1 MLQGEVAVSA
11 IYIGVMTGTSMDG
24 VDIVAASFEPLTLH
38 ATLTVPFEPE
48 LRDELMA
55 LTLPDDNE
63 IDRMGKADVAL
74 AKMIGQGINKL
85 IKKNQ
90 LDRTKIKAIG
100 SHGQTIR
107 HRPEHGF
114 TLQIGDPNIITE
126 ITQIPV
132 ISDFR
137 RRDMAAGGQG
147 APLVPAFHQALF
159 QHNSIHRVILNLGGI
174 ANVSMLPAN
183 DPNGV
188 YGFDT
193 GPANILMDAWC
204 HRHTGHPYDENGDW
218 AAYGNPIRSLLE
230 RLQNHEFF
238 TKEPPKSTGRED
250 FNLEWLDDQL
260 SDWRNDLDYDEL
272 EDIPEN
278 VQATLMKLTTRAI
291 KKAIY
296 RSKDIMPTGEIYVCG
311 GGAYNSHLLE
321 QLRWR
326 LRKHQWSVQTTD
338 VLGLP
343 PTWVE
348 ATAFAWLAMRFVEQQ
363 SGNLPAVTG
372 AQGAR
377 ILGTI
382 TAV

>member
-1 MLQGEVAVSA
+1 MTA

-24 VDIVAASFEPLTLH
+24 VDIVAASFDPLQLH
-38 ATLTVPFEPE
+38 ATLTLPFDLD

-55 LTLPDDNE
+55 LTLPGDNE

-74 AKMIGQGINKL
+74 AKMIGQGINQL
-85 IKKNQ
+85 IEEHNLPRKQ
-90 LDRTKIKAIG
+90 IKAIG

-114 TLQIGDPNIITE
+114 TLQIGDANMITE

-132 ISDFR
+132 VADFR

-159 QHNSIHRVILNLGGI
+159 QHDSIHRVILNLGGI
-174 ANVSMLPAN
+174 ANVSLLPAGQ
-183 DPNGV
+183 PAAV

-204 HRHTGHPYDENGDW
+204 HRYTGQPYDENGNW
-218 AAYGNPIRSLLE
+218 AAYGQPIRSLLE
-230 RLQNHEFF
+230 RLQSHEYFS
-238 TKEPPKSTGRED
+238 KEPPKSTGRED
-250 FNLEWLDDQL
+250 FNLDWLDEQL
-260 SDWRNDLDYDEL
+260 ADWRNDVEYMEL
-272 EDIPEN
+272 EDTPEN
-278 VQATLMKLTTRAI
+278 VQATLLKLTTRAI

-296 RSKDIMPTGEIYVCG
+296 RSGMPTGEVYVCG

-326 LRKHQWSVQTTD
+326 LRKHHWSVQTTS
-338 VLGLP
+338 VLGLA

-348 ATAFAWLAMRFVEQQ
+348 ATAFAWLAMRFVHQQ
-363 SGNLPAVTG
+363 SANLPAVTG
-372 AQGAR
+372 AAGYR
-377 ILGTI
+377 ILGSM

>member
-1 MLQGEVAVSA
+1 MTA

-24 VDIVAASFEPLTLH
+24 VDIVAASFDPLQLH
-38 ATLTVPFEPE
+38 ATLTLAFDPD
-48 LRDELMA
+48 LRNELMA
-55 LTLPDDNE
+55 LTLPNDNE

-74 AKMIGQGINKL
+74 AKMIGEGINTL
-85 IKKNQ
+85 IEQHQ
-90 LDRTKIKAIG
+90 LDRSQIKAIG

-132 ISDFR
+132 VSDFR

-159 QHNSIHRVILNLGGI
+159 QHESIHRVILNLGGI
-174 ANVSMLPAN
+174 ANVSLLPAGA
-183 DPNGV
+183 PEQV
-188 YGFDT
+188 SGFDT

-204 HRHTGHPYDENGDW
+204 HRYTGQPYDENGNW
-218 AAYGNPIRSLLE
+218 AAYGQPIRSLLE
-230 RLQNHEFF
+230 RLQSHDFF
-238 TKEPPKSTGRED
+238 AKEPPKSTGRED
-250 FNLEWLDDQL
+250 FNLDWLDDQIM
-260 SDWRNDLDYDEL
+260 DWRNDELAYDEL
-272 EDIPEN
+272 EDTPEN
-278 VQATLMKLTTRAI
+278 IQATLLKLTTRAI

-296 RSKDIMPTGEIYVCG
+296 RSGMDTGEVYVCG
-311 GGAYNSHLLE
+311 GGAYNSQLLE

-326 LRKHQWSVQTTD
+326 LRKHQWTVQSTAD
-338 VLGLP
+338 LGLS

-348 ATAFAWLAMRFVEQQ
+348 ATAFAWLAMRFVEHL

-372 AQGAR
+372 ADGYR
-377 ILGTI
+377 ILGSI

>member
-1 MLQGEVAVSA
+1 MTA

-24 VDIVAASFEPLTLH
+24 VDFVAASFDPLYLH
-38 ATLTVPFEPE
+38 ATLTLPFDPE

-74 AKMIGQGINKL
+74 ATMIGHGINTL
-85 IKKNQ
+85 IEKNH
-90 LDRTKIKAIG
+90 LDRSQIKAIG

-147 APLVPAFHQALF
+147 APLVPAFHQAVF
-159 QHNSIHRVILNLGGI
+159 QHPTIHRVILNLGGI
-174 ANVSMLPAN
+174 ANVSLLPAGN
-183 DPNGV
+183 PNGV
-188 YGFDT
+188 SGFDT

-204 HRHTGHPYDENGDW
+204 ERYTGHPFDENGNW
-218 AAYGNPIRSLLE
+218 AAYGQPIRGLLE
-230 RLQNHEFF
+230 RLQAHAFF
-238 TKEPPKSTGRED
+238 SKEPPKSTGRED
-250 FNLEWLDDQL
+250 FNLDWLDDQL
-260 SDWRNDLDYDEL
+260 ADWRNDELEYQEL
-272 EDIPEN
+272 EDTPEN
-278 VQATLMKLTTRAI
+278 VQATLLKLTTRAI

-296 RSKDIMPTGEIYVCG
+296 RSDLDTGEVYVCG

-326 LRKHQWSVQTTD
+326 LRKHHWSVQSTS
-338 VLGLP
+338 VLGLS

-348 ATAFAWLAMRFVEQQ
+348 ATAFAWLAMRFMHQQ
-363 SGNLPAVTG
+363 AGNLPSVTG
-372 AQGAR
+372 AEGFR
-377 ILGTI
+377 VLGSI
-382 TAV
+382 TQR

>member
-1 MLQGEVAVSA
+1 MTA

-24 VDIVAASFEPLTLH
+24 VDIVAASFDPLQLH
-38 ATLTVPFEPE
+38 ATLTLAFDPD
-48 LRDELMA
+48 LRNELMA
-55 LTLPDDNE
+55 LTLPNDNE

-74 AKMIGQGINKL
+74 AKMIGEGINTL
-85 IKKNQ
+85 IEQHQ
-90 LDRTKIKAIG
+90 LDRSQIKAIG

-132 ISDFR
+132 VSDFR

-159 QHNSIHRVILNLGGI
+159 QHESIHRVILNLGGI
-174 ANVSMLPAN
+174 ANVSLLPAGA
-183 DPNGV
+183 PEQV
-188 YGFDT
+188 SGFDT

-204 HRHTGHPYDENGDW
+204 HRYTGQPYDENGNW
-218 AAYGNPIRSLLE
+218 AAYGQPIRSLLE
-230 RLQNHEFF
+230 RLQAHDFF
-238 TKEPPKSTGRED
+238 AKEPPKSTGRED
-250 FNLEWLDDQL
+250 FNLDWLDDQIM
-260 SDWRNDLDYDEL
+260 DWRNDELAYDEL
-272 EDIPEN
+272 EDTPEN
-278 VQATLMKLTTRAI
+278 VQATLLKLTTRAI

-296 RSKDIMPTGEIYVCG
+296 RSGMETGEVYVCG
-311 GGAYNSHLLE
+311 GGAYNSQLLE

-326 LRKHQWSVQTTD
+326 LRKHQWTVQSTAD
-338 VLGLP
+338 LGLS

-348 ATAFAWLAMRFVEQQ
+348 ATAFAWLAMRFVEHL

-372 AQGAR
+372 ADGYR
-377 ILGTI
+377 ILGSI

>member
-1 MLQGEVAVSA
+1 MTA

-24 VDIVAASFEPLTLH
+24 VDFVAASFDPLYLH
-38 ATLTVPFEPE
+38 ATLTLPFDLE

-74 AKMIGQGINKL
+74 ATMIGHGINTL
-85 IKKNQ
+85 IEKNH
-90 LDRTKIKAIG
+90 LDRSQIKAIG

-147 APLVPAFHQALF
+147 APLVPAFHQAVF
-159 QHNSIHRVILNLGGI
+159 QHPTIHRVILNLGGI
-174 ANVSMLPAN
+174 ANVSLLPAGN
-183 DPNGV
+183 PNGV

-204 HRHTGHPYDENGDW
+204 ERYTGHPFDENGNW
-218 AAYGNPIRSLLE
+218 AAYGQPIRGLLE
-230 RLQNHEFF
+230 RLQAHAFF
-238 TKEPPKSTGRED
+238 SKEPPKSTGRED
-250 FNLEWLDDQL
+250 FNLDWLDDQL
-260 SDWRNDLDYDEL
+260 ADWRNDELEYQEL
-272 EDIPEN
+272 EDTPEN
-278 VQATLMKLTTRAI
+278 VQATLLKLTTRAI

-296 RSKDIMPTGEIYVCG
+296 RSDLDTGEVYVCG

-326 LRKHQWSVQTTD
+326 LRKHHWSVQSTS
-338 VLGLP
+338 VLGLS

-348 ATAFAWLAMRFVEQQ
+348 ATAFAWLAMRFMHQQ
-363 SGNLPAVTG
+363 AGNLPSVTG
-372 AQGAR
+372 AEGFR
-377 ILGTI
+377 VLGSI
-382 TAV
+382 TQR

>member
-1 MLQGEVAVSA
+1 MTT

-24 VDIVAASFEPLTLH
+24 VDLVAASFDPLHVH
-38 ATLTVPFEPE
+38 ATLTVPFAPE

-55 LTLPDDNE
+55 LTLPDINE
-63 IDRMGKADVAL
+63 IDRMGKADIAL
-74 AKMIGQGINKL
+74 AKMIGHGINTL
-85 IKKNQ
+85 IEKNN
-90 LDRTKIKAIG
+90 LDRSQIRAIG

-114 TLQIGDPNIITE
+114 TLQIGDPHLITE

-159 QHNSIHRVILNLGGI
+159 QHPDIHRVILNLGGI
-174 ANVSMLPAN
+174 ANVSMLPAGQ
-183 DPNGV
+183 PEKV

-204 HRHTGHPYDENGDW
+204 HRYTGQPYDENGDW
-218 AAYGNPIRSLLE
+218 AAYGQPIRSLLE
-230 RLQNHEFF
+230 RLGAHEYFS
-238 TKEPPKSTGRED
+238 KEPPKSTGRED
-250 FNLEWLDDQL
+250 FNLEWLDEQL
-260 SDWRNDLDYDEL
+260 SDWRNDLDYEEL
-272 EDIPEN
+272 EDTPEN
-278 VQATLMKLTTRAI
+278 IQATLMKLTTRAI

-296 RSKDIMPTGEIYVCG
+296 RCDLMDTGEVYVCG

-326 LRKHQWSVQTTD
+326 LRKHHWTVQTTE
-338 VLGLP
+338 VLGLS

-348 ATAFAWLAMRFVEQQ
+348 ATAFAWLAMRFVQGQ
-363 SGNLPAVTG
+363 AGNLPAVTG
-372 AQGAR
+372 AKGDR
-377 ILGTI
+377 ILGSI

>member
-1 MLQGEVAVSA
+1 MTA

-24 VDIVAASFEPLTLH
+24 VDIVAASFDPLTLH
-38 ATLTVPFEPE
+38 ATLTLAFDPD

-55 LTLPDDNE
+55 LTLPNDNE

-74 AKMIGQGINKL
+74 AQMIGHGINQL
-85 IKKNQ
+85 ITENS
-90 LDRTKIKAIG
+90 LDKTQIKAIG

-114 TLQIGDPNIITE
+114 TLQIGDPNLITE

-159 QHNSIHRVILNLGGI
+159 QHESIHRVILNLGGI
-174 ANVSMLPAN
+174 ANVSMLPAGN
-183 DPNGV
+183 PQKV
-188 YGFDT
+188 HGFDT

-204 HRHTGHPYDENGDW
+204 HRYTGQPYDENGNW
-218 AAYGNPIRSLLE
+218 AAYGQPIRALLD
-230 RLQNHEFF
+230 RLQEHEFF
-238 TKEPPKSTGRED
+238 SKEPPKSTGRED
-250 FNLEWLDDQL
+250 FNLEWLDEQIL
-260 SDWRNDLDYDEL
+260 DWRNDSEYEEL
-272 EDIPEN
+272 EDTPEN
-278 VQATLMKLTTRAI
+278 VQATLLKVTTRAI

-296 RSKDIMPTGEIYVCG
+296 RSGMDTGEVYVCG

-326 LRKHQWSVQTTD
+326 LRKHNWSVQTTSD
-338 VLGLP
+338 LGLS

-348 ATAFAWLAMRFVEQQ
+348 GTAFAWLAMRFIYQL
-363 SGNLPAVTG
+363 SGNLPQVTG
-372 AQGAR
+372 AKDYR
-377 ILGTI
+377 VLGTI

>member
-1 MLQGEVAVSA
+1 MTA

-24 VDIVAASFEPLTLH
+24 VDFVAASFDPLYLH
-38 ATLTVPFEPE
+38 ATLTLPFDPE

-74 AKMIGQGINKL
+74 ATMIGHGINTL
-85 IKKNQ
+85 IEKNH
-90 LDRTKIKAIG
+90 LDRSQIKAIG

-147 APLVPAFHQALF
+147 APLVPAFHQAVF
-159 QHNSIHRVILNLGGI
+159 QHPTIHRVILNLGGI
-174 ANVSMLPAN
+174 ANVSLLPAGN
-183 DPNGV
+183 PNGV

-204 HRHTGHPYDENGDW
+204 ERYTGHPFDENGNW
-218 AAYGNPIRSLLE
+218 AAYGQPIRGLLE
-230 RLQNHEFF
+230 RLQAHAFF
-238 TKEPPKSTGRED
+238 SKEPPKSTGRED
-250 FNLEWLDDQL
+250 FNLDWLDDQL
-260 SDWRNDLDYDEL
+260 ADWRNDELEYQEL
-272 EDIPEN
+272 EDTPEN
-278 VQATLMKLTTRAI
+278 VQATLLKLTTRAI

-296 RSKDIMPTGEIYVCG
+296 RSDLDTGEVYVCG

-326 LRKHQWSVQTTD
+326 LRKHHWSVQSTS
-338 VLGLP
+338 VLGLS

-348 ATAFAWLAMRFVEQQ
+348 ATAFAWLAMRFMHQQ
-363 SGNLPAVTG
+363 AGNLPSVTG
-372 AQGAR
+372 AEDFR
-377 ILGTI
+377 VLGSI
-382 TAV
+382 TQR

>member
-1 MLQGEVAVSA
+1 
-11 IYIGVMTGTSMDG
+11 MDG
-24 VDIVAASFEPLTLH
+24 VDIVAASFEPLQLH

-74 AKMIGQGINKL
+74 AKMIGHGINTL
-85 IKKNQ
+85 IENHQ
-90 LDRTKIKAIG
+90 LDRSQIKAIG

-132 ISDFR
+132 VSDFR

-159 QHNSIHRVILNLGGI
+159 QHPSIHRVILNLGGI

-183 DPNGV
+183 NADGV
-188 YGFDT
+188 FGFDT

-218 AAYGNPIRSLLE
+218 AAYGHPIRSLLD
-230 RLQNHEFF
+230 RFHAHEYFS
-238 TKEPPKSTGRED
+238 KEPPKSTGRED
-250 FNLEWLDDQL
+250 FNIDWLDDQL
-260 SDWRNDLDYDEL
+260 IDWRNDLTYDEL
-272 EDIPEN
+272 EDTPEN
-278 VQATLMKLTTRAI
+278 IQATLLKLTVRAI
-291 KKAIY
+291 QKAIY
-296 RSKDIMPTGEIYVCG
+296 RSEMETGEVYVCG
-311 GGAYNSHLLE
+311 GGAYNSYLLE

-326 LRKHQWSVQTTD
+326 LRKHNWSVQTTD
-338 VLGLP
+338 VLGLS

-348 ATAFAWLAMRFVEQQ
+348 ATAFAWLAMRFVNGL

-372 AQGAR
+372 ASDFR

-382 TAV
+382 TVV

>member
-1 MLQGEVAVSA
+1 MSA

-24 VDIVAASFEPLTLH
+24 VDIVAASFEPLQLH

-74 AKMIGQGINKL
+74 AQMIGHGINTL
-85 IKKNQ
+85 IEKHQ
-90 LDRTKIKAIG
+90 LDRSQIKAIG

-132 ISDFR
+132 VSDFR

-147 APLVPAFHQALF
+147 APSVPAFHQALF
-159 QHNSIHRVILNLGGI
+159 QHPSIHRVILNLGGI

-183 DPNGV
+183 NADGV
-188 YGFDT
+188 FGFDT

-218 AAYGNPIRSLLE
+218 AAYGHPIRSLLDLFM
-230 RLQNHEFF
+230 RMSIFLKNHLRAQDV
-238 TKEPPKSTGRED
+238 K
-250 FNLEWLDDQL
+250 
-260 SDWRNDLDYDEL
+260 
-272 EDIPEN
+272 
-278 VQATLMKLTTRAI
+278 TL
-291 KKAIY
+291 
-296 RSKDIMPTGEIYVCG
+296 
-311 GGAYNSHLLE
+311 
-321 QLRWR
+321 
-326 LRKHQWSVQTTD
+326 
-338 VLGLP
+338 
-343 PTWVE
+343 
-348 ATAFAWLAMRFVEQQ
+348 
-363 SGNLPAVTG
+363 
-372 AQGAR
+372 
-377 ILGTI
+377 ILIG
-382 TAV
+382 

>member
-1 MLQGEVAVSA
+1 MTT

-24 VDIVAASFEPLTLH
+24 VDLVAASFDPLHVH
-38 ATLTVPFEPE
+38 ATLTVPFAPE

-55 LTLPDDNE
+55 LTLPDINE
-63 IDRMGKADVAL
+63 IDRMGKADIAL
-74 AKMIGQGINKL
+74 AKMIGHGINTL
-85 IKKNQ
+85 IEKNN
-90 LDRTKIKAIG
+90 LDRSQIRAIG

-114 TLQIGDPNIITE
+114 TLQIGDPHLITE

-137 RRDMAAGGQG
+137 RRDMAACGQG

-159 QHNSIHRVILNLGGI
+159 QHPDIHRVILNLGGI
-174 ANVSMLPAN
+174 ANVSMLPAGQP
-183 DPNGV
+183 DKV

-204 HRHTGHPYDENGDW
+204 HRYTGQPYDENGDW
-218 AAYGNPIRSLLE
+218 AAYGQPIRSLLE
-230 RLQNHEFF
+230 RLGAHEYFS
-238 TKEPPKSTGRED
+238 KEPPKSTGRED
-250 FNLEWLDDQL
+250 FNLEWLDEQL
-260 SDWRNDLDYDEL
+260 SDWRNDLDYEEL
-272 EDIPEN
+272 EDTPEN
-278 VQATLMKLTTRAI
+278 IQATLMKLTTRAI

-296 RSKDIMPTGEIYVCG
+296 RCDLMDTGEVYVCG

-326 LRKHQWSVQTTD
+326 LRKHHWTVQTTE
-338 VLGLP
+338 VLGLS

-348 ATAFAWLAMRFVEQQ
+348 ATAFAWLAMRFVQGQ
-363 SGNLPAVTG
+363 AGNLPAVTG
-372 AQGAR
+372 AKGDR
-377 ILGTI
+377 ILGSI

>member
-1 MLQGEVAVSA
+1 MSD

-24 VDIVAASFEPLTLH
+24 VDIVAASFDPLQLH
-38 ATLTVPFEPE
+38 ATLTVPFDPD
-48 LRDELMA
+48 LQDQLMA

-74 AKMIGQGINKL
+74 ATMIGQGINQL
-85 IKKNQ
+85 IEKNQ
-90 LDRTKIKAIG
+90 LDRKKIIAIG

-126 ITQIPV
+126 LTQIPV
-132 ISDFR
+132 VSDFR

-159 QHNSIHRVILNLGGI
+159 QHASLDRVILNLGGI
-174 ANVSMLPAN
+174 ANVSILPA
-183 DPNGV
+183 DQPEQV

-204 HRHTGHPYDENGDW
+204 ERYTGHPYDENGDW
-218 AAYGNPIRSLLE
+218 AAYGTPIRALMD
-230 RLQNHEFF
+230 RLYAHEFF
-238 TKEPPKSTGRED
+238 SKEPPKSTGRED
-250 FNLEWLDDQL
+250 FNLEWLDEQL
-260 SDWRNDLDYDEL
+260 SDWRNDILYEEL
-272 EDIPEN
+272 EDTPEN
-278 VQATLMKLTTRAI
+278 IQATLAKLTVRAI
-291 KKAIY
+291 QKAIY
-296 RSKDIMPTGEIYVCG
+296 RSGLENGEVYVCG
-311 GGAYNSHLLE
+311 GGAYNSHILE
-321 QLRWR
+321 QLRWC
-326 LRKHQWSVQTTD
+326 LRKHHWVVQTTD
-338 VLGLP
+338 VLGLS

-348 ATAFAWLAMRFVEQQ
+348 ATAFAWLAMRFVKQL

-372 AQGAR
+372 AQGLR
-377 ILGTI
+377 ILGSM

>member
-1 MLQGEVAVSA
+1 MQGKLHMSA

-24 VDIVAASFEPLTLH
+24 VDIVAASFEPLQLH

-74 AKMIGQGINKL
+74 AKMIGHGINSL
-85 IKKNQ
+85 IEKHQ
-90 LDRTKIKAIG
+90 LDRSQIKAIG

-132 ISDFR
+132 VSDFR

-159 QHNSIHRVILNLGGI
+159 QHPSIHRVILNLGGI

-183 DPNGV
+183 NPDGV
-188 YGFDT
+188 FGFDT

-218 AAYGNPIRSLLE
+218 AAYGHPIRSLLD
-230 RLQNHEFF
+230 RLYSHEYFS
-238 TKEPPKSTGRED
+238 KEPPKSTGRED
-250 FNLEWLDDQL
+250 FNIDWLDDQL
-260 SDWRNDLDYDEL
+260 IDWRNDLTYDEL
-272 EDIPEN
+272 EDTPEN
-278 VQATLMKLTTRAI
+278 IQATLLKLTVRAI
-291 KKAIY
+291 QKAIY
-296 RSKDIMPTGEIYVCG
+296 RSNMETGEVYVCG
-311 GGAYNSHLLE
+311 GGAYNSYLLE

-326 LRKHQWSVQTTD
+326 LRKHNWSVQTTD
-338 VLGLP
+338 VLGLS

-348 ATAFAWLAMRFVEQQ
+348 ATAFAWLAMHFVNGL

-372 AQGAR
+372 ASDFR

>member
-1 MLQGEVAVSA
+1 MSA

-24 VDIVAASFEPLTLH
+24 VDIVAASFEPLQLH

-74 AKMIGQGINKL
+74 AKMIGHGINSL
-85 IKKNQ
+85 IEKHQ
-90 LDRTKIKAIG
+90 LDRNQIKAIG

-132 ISDFR
+132 VSDFR

-159 QHNSIHRVILNLGGI
+159 QHPSIHRVILNLGGI
-174 ANVSMLPAN
+174 ANVSMLTAN
-183 DPNGV
+183 NPDGV
-188 YGFDT
+188 FGFDT

-218 AAYGNPIRSLLE
+218 AAYGHPIHSLLD
-230 RLQNHEFF
+230 RLYAHEYFS
-238 TKEPPKSTGRED
+238 KEPPKSTGRED
-250 FNLEWLDDQL
+250 FNIDWLDDQL
-260 SDWRNDLDYDEL
+260 IDWRNDLTYDEL
-272 EDIPEN
+272 EDTPEN
-278 VQATLMKLTTRAI
+278 IQATLLKLTVRAI
-291 KKAIY
+291 QKAIY
-296 RSKDIMPTGEIYVCG
+296 RSNMETGEVYVCG
-311 GGAYNSHLLE
+311 GGAYNSYLLE

-326 LRKHQWSVQTTD
+326 LRKHNWSVQTTD
-338 VLGLP
+338 VLGLS

-348 ATAFAWLAMRFVEQQ
+348 ATAFAWLAMRFVDGL

-372 AQGAR
+372 ASDFR

>member
-1 MLQGEVAVSA
+1 MTA

-24 VDIVAASFEPLTLH
+24 VDIVAASFDPLQLH
-38 ATLTVPFEPE
+38 ATLTLPFDLD

-55 LTLPDDNE
+55 LTLPGDNE

-74 AKMIGQGINKL
+74 AKMIGQGINQL
-85 IKKNQ
+85 IEEHNLPRKQ
-90 LDRTKIKAIG
+90 IKAIG

-114 TLQIGDPNIITE
+114 TLQIGDANIITE

-132 ISDFR
+132 VADFR

-159 QHNSIHRVILNLGGI
+159 QHDSIHRVILNLGGI
-174 ANVSMLPAN
+174 ANVSLLPAGQ
-183 DPNGV
+183 PEAV

-204 HRHTGHPYDENGDW
+204 HRYTGQPYDENGNW
-218 AAYGNPIRSLLE
+218 AAYGQPIRSLLE
-230 RLQNHEFF
+230 RLQSHEYFS
-238 TKEPPKSTGRED
+238 KEPPKSTGRED
-250 FNLEWLDDQL
+250 FNLDWLDEQL
-260 SDWRNDLDYDEL
+260 ADWRNDVEYMEL
-272 EDIPEN
+272 EDTPEN
-278 VQATLMKLTTRAI
+278 VQATLLKLTTRAI

-296 RSKDIMPTGEIYVCG
+296 RSGMSTGEVYVCG

-326 LRKHQWSVQTTD
+326 LRKHHWSVQTTS
-338 VLGLP
+338 VLGLA

-348 ATAFAWLAMRFVEQQ
+348 ATAFAWLAMRFVHQQ
-363 SGNLPAVTG
+363 SANLPAVTG
-372 AQGAR
+372 AAGYR
-377 ILGTI
+377 ILGSM

>member
-1 MLQGEVAVSA
+1 MSA

-24 VDIVAASFEPLTLH
+24 VDIVAASFEPLQLH

-74 AKMIGQGINKL
+74 AQMIGHGINIL
-85 IKKNQ
+85 IEKHQ
-90 LDRTKIKAIG
+90 LDRSQIKAIG

-132 ISDFR
+132 VSDFR

-159 QHNSIHRVILNLGGI
+159 QHPSIHRVILNLGGI

-183 DPNGV
+183 NSDGV
-188 YGFDT
+188 FGFDT

-218 AAYGNPIRSLLE
+218 AAYGHPIRSLLD
-230 RLQNHEFF
+230 RLYAYEYFS
-238 TKEPPKSTGRED
+238 KEPPKSTGRED
-250 FNLEWLDDQL
+250 FNIDWLDDQL
-260 SDWRNDLDYDEL
+260 IDWRNDLTYDEL
-272 EDIPEN
+272 EDTPEN
-278 VQATLMKLTTRAI
+278 IQATLLKLTVRAI
-291 KKAIY
+291 QKAIY
-296 RSKDIMPTGEIYVCG
+296 RSEMETGEVYVCG
-311 GGAYNSHLLE
+311 GGAYNSYLLE

-326 LRKHQWSVQTTD
+326 LRKHNWSVQPTD
-338 VLGLP
+338 VLGLS

-348 ATAFAWLAMRFVEQQ
+348 ATAFAWLAMRFVDGL

-372 AQGAR
+372 ASDFR

>member
-1 MLQGEVAVSA
+1 MTA

-24 VDIVAASFEPLTLH
+24 VDFVAASFDPLYLH
-38 ATLTVPFEPE
+38 ATLTLPFDPE

-74 AKMIGQGINKL
+74 ATMIGHGINTL
-85 IKKNQ
+85 IEKNH
-90 LDRTKIKAIG
+90 LDRSQIKAIG

-147 APLVPAFHQALF
+147 APLVPAFHQAVF
-159 QHNSIHRVILNLGGI
+159 QHPTIHRVILNLGGI
-174 ANVSMLPAN
+174 ANVSLLPAGN
-183 DPNGV
+183 PNGV

-204 HRHTGHPYDENGDW
+204 ERYTGHPFDENGNW
-218 AAYGNPIRSLLE
+218 AAYGQPIRGLLE
-230 RLQNHEFF
+230 RLQAHAFF
-238 TKEPPKSTGRED
+238 SKEPPRSTGREG
-250 FNLEWLDDQL
+250 FNLDWLDDQL
-260 SDWRNDLDYDEL
+260 ADWRNDELEYQEL
-272 EDIPEN
+272 EDTPEN
-278 VQATLMKLTTRAI
+278 VQATLLKLTTRAI

-296 RSKDIMPTGEIYVCG
+296 RSDLDTGEVYVCG

-326 LRKHQWSVQTTD
+326 LRKHHWSVQSTS
-338 VLGLP
+338 VLGLS

-348 ATAFAWLAMRFVEQQ
+348 ATAFAWLAMRFMHQQ
-363 SGNLPAVTG
+363 AGNLPSVTG
-372 AQGAR
+372 AEGFR
-377 ILGTI
+377 VLGSI
-382 TAV
+382 TQR

>member
-1 MLQGEVAVSA
+1 MTS

-24 VDIVAASFEPLTLH
+24 VDLVAASFDPLHLH
-38 ATLTVPFEPE
+38 ATLTIPFEPE

-63 IDRMGKADVAL
+63 IDRMGKADVTL
-74 AKMIGQGINKL
+74 AKLIGHGINEL
-85 IKKNQ
+85 IEKNH
-90 LDRTKIKAIG
+90 LDRSQIKAIG

-126 ITQIPV
+126 ITKIPV

-147 APLVPAFHQALF
+147 APLVPAFHQAIF
-159 QHNSIHRVILNLGGI
+159 QHSSIHRVILNLGGI
-174 ANVSMLPAN
+174 ANVSLLPAGRPE
-183 DPNGV
+183 DV

-204 HRHTGHPYDENGDW
+204 ERYTGHPYDENGNW
-218 AAYGNPIRSLLE
+218 AAYGHPIRGLLE
-230 RLQNHEFF
+230 RLQAHEFF
-238 TKEPPKSTGRED
+238 SKEPPKSTGREE
-250 FNLEWLDDQL
+250 FNIDWLDDQL
-260 SDWRNDLDYDEL
+260 ADWRNDELEYDEL
-272 EDIPEN
+272 EDTPEN
-278 VQATLMKLTTRAI
+278 VQETLLKLTTRAI

-296 RSKDIMPTGEIYVCG
+296 RSDLDTGEVYVCG

-326 LRKHQWSVQTTD
+326 LRKHNWSVQSTS
-338 VLGLP
+338 VLGLS

-348 ATAFAWLAMRFVEQQ
+348 ATAFAWLAMRFMTQQ
-363 SGNLPAVTG
+363 SGNLPSVTG
-372 AQGAR
+372 AEGFR
-377 ILGTI
+377 VLGTM
-382 TAV
+382 TCV

>member
-1 MLQGEVAVSA
+1 MQGKLHMSA

-24 VDIVAASFEPLTLH
+24 VDIVAASFEPLQLH

-74 AKMIGQGINKL
+74 AKMIGHGINSL
-85 IKKNQ
+85 IEKHQ
-90 LDRTKIKAIG
+90 LDRRQIKAIG

-132 ISDFR
+132 VSDFR

-159 QHNSIHRVILNLGGI
+159 QHPSIHRVILNLGGI

-183 DPNGV
+183 NPDGV
-188 YGFDT
+188 FGFDT

-218 AAYGNPIRSLLE
+218 AAYGHPIRCLLD
-230 RLQNHEFF
+230 RLYAHEYFS
-238 TKEPPKSTGRED
+238 KEPPKSTGRED
-250 FNLEWLDDQL
+250 FNIDWLDDQL
-260 SDWRNDLDYDEL
+260 IDWRNDLTYDEL
-272 EDIPEN
+272 EDTPEN
-278 VQATLMKLTTRAI
+278 IQATLLKLTVRAI
-291 KKAIY
+291 QKAIY
-296 RSKDIMPTGEIYVCG
+296 RSNMETGEVYVCG
-311 GGAYNSHLLE
+311 GGAYNSYLLE

-326 LRKHQWSVQTTD
+326 LRKHNWSVQTTD
-338 VLGLP
+338 VLGLS

-348 ATAFAWLAMRFVEQQ
+348 ATAFAWLAMRFVDGL

-372 AQGAR
+372 ASDFR

>member
-1 MLQGEVAVSA
+1 MSE

-24 VDIVAASFEPLTLH
+24 VDIVAASFDPLQLH
-38 ATLTVPFEPE
+38 ATLTIPFDPD
-48 LRDELMA
+48 LQDELMA
-55 LTLPDDNE
+55 LTLPGDNE

-74 AKMIGQGINKL
+74 ATMIGQGINQL
-85 IKKNQ
+85 IEKNN
-90 LDRTKIKAIG
+90 LNRSDIKAIG

-114 TLQIGDPNIITE
+114 TLQIGDPNLISE

-159 QHNSIHRVILNLGGI
+159 QHASIDRVILNLGGI
-174 ANVSMLPAN
+174 ANVSILPAN
-183 DPNGV
+183 QPEAV

-204 HRHTGHPYDENGDW
+204 ERYTGHPYDENGDW
-218 AAYGNPIRSLLE
+218 AAYGTPIRPLMD
-230 RLQNHEFF
+230 RLYTHDFF
-238 TKEPPKSTGRED
+238 AKEPPKSTGRED
-250 FNLEWLDDQL
+250 FNIDWLDDQII
-260 SDWRNDLDYDEL
+260 DWRNDISYNEL

-278 VQATLMKLTTRAI
+278 IQATLAKLTVRAI
-291 KKAIY
+291 QKAIY
-296 RSKDIMPTGEIYVCG
+296 RSGLENGEVYVCG

-326 LRKHQWSVQTTD
+326 LRKHHWSVQPTD
-338 VLGLP
+338 VLGLS

-348 ATAFAWLAMRFVEQQ
+348 ATAFAWLAMRFIHKQ

-372 AQGAR
+372 ANGFR
-377 ILGTI
+377 VLGTI
-382 TAV
+382 TAN

>member
-1 MLQGEVAVSA
+1 MTA

-24 VDIVAASFEPLTLH
+24 VDIVAASFDPLQLH
-38 ATLTVPFEPE
+38 GTLTVAFDPD
-48 LRDELMA
+48 LKDELMA

-63 IDRMGKADVAL
+63 IDRMGKVDVSL
-74 AKMIGQGINKL
+74 ANMIGHGINAL
-85 IKKNQ
+85 IDKYEI
-90 LDRTKIKAIG
+90 DRSQIKAIG

-107 HRPEHGF
+107 HRPEQGF

-132 ISDFR
+132 VSDFR

-147 APLVPAFHQALF
+147 APLVPAFHQAIF
-159 QHNSIHRVILNLGGI
+159 QHESIDRVILNLGGI

-183 DPNGV
+183 NPDGV

-204 HRHTGHPYDENGDW
+204 DRYTGQPFDENGDW
-218 AAYGNPIRSLLE
+218 AAHGTPIRALLD
-230 RLQNHEFF
+230 RLSAHEFF
-238 TKEPPKSTGRED
+238 TQEPPKSTGRED
-250 FNLEWLDDQL
+250 FNIDWLDDQL
-260 SDWRNDLDYDEL
+260 IDWRNEL
-272 EDIPEN
+272 EYEELDDTPEN
-278 VQATLMKLTTRAI
+278 IQATLAKLTVRAI
-291 KKAIY
+291 QKAIY
-296 RSKDIMPTGEIYVCG
+296 RSGMENGEVYVCG
-311 GGAYNSHLLE
+311 GGAYNSYILE

-326 LRKHQWSVQTTD
+326 LRKHHWSVQSTD
-338 VLGLP
+338 VLDLS

-348 ATAFAWLAMRFVEQQ
+348 GVAFAWLAMRFIKHL

-372 AQGAR
+372 AKDHR

-382 TAV
+382 TTV

>member
-1 MLQGEVAVSA
+1 MVA

-24 VDIVAASFEPLTLH
+24 VDLVAASFEPLLLH
-38 ATLTVPFEPE
+38 ATSTLSFAPE
-48 LRDELMA
+48 LRAELMA

-63 IDRMGKADVAL
+63 IDRMGKADVSL
-74 AKMIGQGINKL
+74 AQMIAHGINEL
-85 IKKNQ
+85 IEKNQ
-90 LDRTKIKAIG
+90 LDHTKIKAIG

-159 QHNSIHRVILNLGGI
+159 QHDSIHRVILNLGGI
-174 ANVSMLPAN
+174 ANVSLLTAGNPEA
-183 DPNGV
+183 V
-188 YGFDT
+188 SGFDT

-204 HRHTGHPYDENGDW
+204 QRYTGQPYDENGNW
-218 AAYGNPIRSLLE
+218 AAYGQPIRSLLD
-230 RLQNHEFF
+230 RLQAHEYFS
-238 TKEPPKSTGRED
+238 KEPPKSTGRED
-250 FNLEWLDDQL
+250 FNLEWLDEQL
-260 SDWRNDLDYDEL
+260 ADWRNDLEYDVL
-272 EDIPEN
+272 EDTPEN
-278 VQATLMKLTTRAI
+278 VQATLLKLTIRAI

-296 RSKDIMPTGEIYVCG
+296 RSDLDTGEVYVCG

-326 LRKHQWSVQTTD
+326 LRKHNWSVQTTAA
-338 VLGLP
+338 LGLA

-348 ATAFAWLAMRFVEQQ
+348 ATAFAWLAMRFVQQQ

-372 AQGAR
+372 AAGYR
-377 ILGTI
+377 ILGSI

>member
-1 MLQGEVAVSA
+1 MTA

-24 VDIVAASFEPLTLH
+24 VDIVAASFDPLQLH
-38 ATLTVPFEPE
+38 ATLTLPFDPD

-74 AKMIGQGINKL
+74 AQMIGHGINTL
-85 IKKNQ
+85 IEENNLNKSQ
-90 LDRTKIKAIG
+90 IKAIG

-137 RRDMAAGGQG
+137 RRDLAAGGQG
-147 APLVPAFHQALF
+147 APLVPAFHQDIF
-159 QHNSIHRVILNLGGI
+159 QHESIHRVILNLGGI
-174 ANVSMLPAN
+174 ANVSILPAGQS
-183 DPNGV
+183 DQV

-204 HRHTGHPYDENGDW
+204 QRYTGQPFDENGNW
-218 AAYGNPIRSLLE
+218 AAYGTPIRSLLD
-230 RLQNHEFF
+230 RLQE
-238 TKEPPKSTGRED
+238 EG
-250 FNLEWLDDQL
+250 FNLEWLDEQIA
-260 SDWRNDLDYDEL
+260 DWRNDLQYDEL
-272 EDIPEN
+272 EDTPEN

-296 RSKDIMPTGEIYVCG
+296 RSGLDTGEVYVCG

-326 LRKHQWSVQTTD
+326 LRKHHWSVQTTAD
-338 VLGLP
+338 LGLN

-348 ATAFAWLAMRFVEQQ
+348 GTAFAWLAMRFMNQL

-372 AQGAR
+372 ASGYR
-377 ILGTI
+377 VLGTI
-382 TAV
+382 TSV